1 MIFTVDLPVTFQ
13 VEEASK
19 EKPYFG
25 FRLELDPA
33 LVASVVMESDIQIM
47 KGDAITKAMNVTSI
61 DAEHS
66 DLEPHYLLAKANGSS
81 ASKCR
86 KNIVKSQ

>member
-1 MIFTVDLPVTFQ
+1 MIYLAPGSNKSGWEIFRYDLRHYLIFTVDLPVTFQ

-25 FRLELDPA
+25 FRLGLDPA

-47 KGDAITKAMNVTSI
+47 KGDAIGGNECEF
-61 DAEHS
+61 D
-66 DLEPHYLLAKANGSS
+66 
-81 ASKCR
+81 
-86 KNIVKSQ
+86 